1 MKQLTLIQLILRF
14 FAPLRYVKAS
24 SWFTIFFV
32 IPVIIFTYVSAY
44 YVIVDP
50 TFGAR
55 VTLAAYMITMP
66 LMIITALAIVEK
78 ER

>member
-1 MKQLTLIQLILRF
+1 MKLTTLIQLVARF
-14 FAPLRYVKAS
+14 FAPLRHVKTS
-24 SWFTIFFV
+24 TWFTIFFV

-55 VTLAAYMITMP
+55 VTLAIYMITM
-66 LMIITALAIVEK
+66 LAMIITALAIVDE

>member
-1 MKQLTLIQLILRF
+1 MKQLTLIQLVARF
-14 FAPLRYVKAS
+14 FARLRYVKAS
-24 SWFTIFFV
+24 TWFTLFFV

-55 VTLAAYMITMP
+55 VTLAIYMITMP
-66 LMIITALAIVEK
+66 VMIITALAIVDE

>member
-1 MKQLTLIQLILRF
+1 MKLLTLIQLFVRF
-14 FAPLRYVKAS
+14 LAPLRHVKAS
-24 SWFTIFFV
+24 TWFTLFFV

-44 YVIVDP
+44 YVIVEP
-50 TFGAR
+50 TLGAR

-66 LMIITALAIVEK
+66 AMIITALAIVES